1 MLISFKNPT
10 YVIYLLLIIFGI
22 LSIFFQLNFE
32 DFWLDEMNSFYVA
45 DPRITID
52 ETIIRHNKTDWHN
65 TKLFN
70 IILKNF
76 LSILGY
82 DSEIARYLPFI
93 FGSLSIAIIG
103 LISYEIK
110 KDKSYLLSTLLACLS
125 IYLIKYSQ
133 EVRPYTLLLLLS
145 S

>member
-70 IILKNF
+70 IILLI
-76 LSILGY
+76 LSFKSY
-82 DSEIARYLPFI
+82 
-93 FGSLSIAIIG
+93 
-103 LISYEIK
+103 ISYGCRCIPYC
-110 KDKSYLLSTLLACLS
+110 YLMLLVIL
-125 IYLIKYSQ
+125 
-133 EVRPYTLLLLLS
+133 PYF
-145 S
+145 